1 MKRIL
6 IALTLI
12 FQLSISATSQVP
24 KAPGTQ
30 PGGSKAREA
39 SPQDPVKPGDE
50 DVVRITTNLVQVD
63 PVVTDSKG
71 KPVTD
76 LRPEEVQIL
85 EDGKPQQITN
95 FSYIALDAPV
105 VTKSTPPPPKNGA
118 PAPPVRVRP
127 DQVRRTIALVV
138 DDLGLSF
145 ESAYYVRQALKKFL
159 DQQMQPNDLVAIIRT
174 GGGIGALQQ
183 FTTDKR
189 QLYAAVEKV
198 KWNPMGRGG
207 ISAFAPLGGERI
219 SVARS
224 SSGEEEDRSVGNQDL
239 DQFRSDVFAVGTLG
253 AVNYIVGGLRNLPG
267 RKSVI
272 LMSDGFRM
280 FSKSEPTGSARIMA
294 ALSDLTDMA
303 NRASVVIYTLDPRG
317 LQTLGLTAADNTADM
332 SPSQVQDRLNE
343 RRDELFASQDSL
355 NYLAKQTGGLGIRN
369 TNDLSGAIRRA
380 IEDEGGYYL
389 IGYRPQESTFESS
402 SGRRKFHKLS
412 LKINRPGKFNVRMRN
427 GFYGI
432 TDEEAKPALA
442 PGTNRIIAALTSP
455 FGSADIHVRLTSLF
469 ANDAKVGSIMRS
481 MLHVKASDLTF
492 KEESDGWHTSTFDI
506 LAYTFGDN
514 GVVVDQ
520 MGRQYTIRIK
530 GKTYER
536 ILKDGFT
543 YYLTVP
549 VKKPGAY
556 QLRTA
561 LRDVASERVGSASQ
575 FIEVPDIKKNRLT
588 LSGVVLNGV
597 SPQTYKT
604 EEPTTPSGADGSDDA
619 RDGSDPK
626 ASPSVRQFKSG
637 LVMTYAY
644 HIYNARTDKAA
655 PKPQLVT
662 QVKLFRSGQEIFTG
676 KEIPFD
682 ASNHVDL
689 KRLVGSGAIQLG
701 SEMVPGE
708 YVFQVI
714 VTDLKVTGK
723 NRVTSQWIDF
733 EIVK

>member
-1 MKRIL
+1 MKKRF
-6 IALTLI
+6 IAFTLI
-12 FQLSISATSQVP
+12 FQLFISANAQSPTSS
-24 KAPGTQ
+24 GTQ
-30 PGGSKAREA
+30 PADSKAREA
-39 SPQDPVKPGDE
+39 SPQDSVKPSDD

-63 PVVTDSKG
+63 PVITDSKG

-76 LRPEEVQIL
+76 LRPDEIQIL
-85 EDGKPQQITN
+85 EDGKPQPITN
-95 FSYIALDAPV
+95 FSYNALDAPV
-105 VTKSTPPPPKNGA
+105 VTKSTPPPAKNGA

-198 KWNPMGRGG
+198 KWNPLGRGG
-207 ISAFAPLGGERI
+207 VATFTPISADPI
-219 SVARS
+219 STARTS
-224 SSGEEEDRSVGNQDL
+224 ADVDEDRPANQDL
-239 DQFRSDVFAVGTLG
+239 DEFRSEVFAVGTLG
-253 AVNYIVGGLRNLPG
+253 AVNYIVSGLRDLPG
-267 RKSVI
+267 RKSVV
-272 LMSDGFRM
+272 LMSEGFKM
-280 FSKSEPTGSARIMA
+280 FTQSEQTGSARIMA
-294 ALSDLTDMA
+294 ALSNLTDKA
-303 NRASVVIYTLDPRG
+303 NRASVVIYTIDPRG
-317 LQTLGLTAADNTADM
+317 LQYLGLTAADNTSGM
-332 SPSQVQDRLNE
+332 SGTQVDESLSE
-343 RRDELFASQDSL
+343 RRNDFFESQNSL
-355 NYLAKQTGGLGIRN
+355 NYLAEQTGGMAIRN
-369 TNDLSGAIRRA
+369 TNDLSGGIRRA
-380 IEDEGGYYL
+380 VEDQGGYYL
-389 IGYRPQESTFESS
+389 IGYRPGDSTFDSR
-402 SGRRKFHKLS
+402 SGKRKFHKLS

-432 TDEEAKPALA
+432 TDEEAKPAPVA
-442 PGTNRIIAALTSP
+442 GANRILAALTSP

-492 KEESDGWHTSTFDI
+492 KEEADGWRTSTFDI

-514 GVVVDQ
+514 GVVVDRL
-520 MGRQYTIRIK
+520 GKQYSVKVK

-536 ILKDGFT
+536 IMKDGFT

-549 VKKPGAY
+549 VKKAGAY

-597 SPQTYKT
+597 SPQIYKT
-604 EEPTTPSGADGSDDA
+604 EEPTTASGADGSDDA

-644 HIYNARTDKAA
+644 HIYNARSDKST

-676 KEIPFD
+676 KEIPF
-682 ASNHVDL
+682 NTGNQVDL
-689 KRLVGSGAIQLG
+689 KRLTGSGAIQLG

-708 YVFQVI
+708 YVLQVI